1 MTTSCFALPGLETPA
16 ADKVRL
22 QTRCKCGYNSPFS
35 KFVSSS
41 EFSRTRPICGGIP
54 VMAVCL
60 SSTFADLDGP
70 AALLTLFLALL
81 LSRLMQLVL
90 LLCDFVPPGLITPD
104 KA

>member
-1 MTTSCFALPGLETPA
+1 
-16 ADKVRL
+16 
-22 QTRCKCGYNSPFS
+22 
-35 KFVSSS
+35 
-41 EFSRTRPICGGIP
+41 
-54 VMAVCL
+54 MAVCL